1 MKKPRALGATFV
13 APLDVLADRG
23 REALRQR
30 RFKEAVEVFKQLA
43 RQDPRPEWAHRLAD
57 AYVGR
62 AHSLAD
68 KGMFKEAAMVLENTM
83 SPDGTIR
90 EPVLYVT
97 WLVRQGQHQKAAQA
111 ALRLVK
117 HLPAADA
124 GRVTELA
131 AALALTVPPRTEM
144 PGSAPGSDP
153 NHVARAALA
162 AWLQGKPAD
171 EVDHLLARIPLHSP
185 SGPMRLILKSL
196 ITPVDAVAKG
206 RSLLTMIPAGSAF
219 FAARAATEA
228 TLADDPAVLLAHW
241 NVLRPAQRTFVA
253 EIRGLPPTEAAL
265 LNQIIDA
272 ERRGPAALFTLLV
285 KPGLPLPEDEL
296 RTACLNL
303 LPAIPQYLDQF
314 NRRFERLSVLE
325 YNRVLALGAESRDD
339 WRRAQNY
346 WDGVVGALARQQTP
360 DAPLA
365 RAVVL
370 RHLADLAQRHPE
382 MHGGPWTDPV
392 TDYLER
398 SLEADPD
405 HLPATLA
412 LIERYRTADSPR
424 DWHRATDLAAKR
436 FPGNTAI
443 LLQAVDAAVARS
455 AYKKAVGL
463 ARRVLTLDPINQP
476 VRQRMIELQLAYARK
491 QMRSA
496 RADLAGKALSQAAEW
511 ERADAPSAPL
521 RIGQALVAMHADQ
534 NPEAEGRLHEAVHL
548 AGGGTAGWFRAV
560 LEAASMGW
568 PEQRRQSMHRELA
581 TAQAG
586 EPSREAILSLVGML
600 GQKDIQDNKRVI
612 ASVLWRIE
620 PFLTGG
626 SRIAWST
633 AEFQTIAAS
642 LHRLAAFDALL
653 AYAREAMRRD
663 EADPPA
669 RFYRIVAQVK
679 GDRFRLT
686 DAQETELYDLMDQ
699 AGNRQDFHMLNRV
712 QRFLNGPDANPAGRR
727 RSTYDAPPDVLDA
740 DDMEELLEMAVT
752 GMAGMPLKEMRKLV
766 NEFGRN
772 RAIDM
777 LADIVA
783 DSPLGGIM
791 SNQQLVDLCATMVGR
806 VSEGHGQQARR

>member
-1 MKKPRALGATFV
+1 M
-13 APLDVLADRG
+13 
-23 REALRQR
+23 
-30 RFKEAVEVFKQLA
+30 
-43 RQDPRPEWAHRLAD
+43 
-57 AYVGR
+57 
-62 AHSLAD
+62 
-68 KGMFKEAAMVLENTM
+68 
-83 SPDGTIR
+83 
-90 EPVLYVT
+90 
-97 WLVRQGQHQKAAQA
+97 
-111 ALRLVK
+111 
-117 HLPAADA
+117 
-124 GRVTELA
+124 
-131 AALALTVPPRTEM
+131 
-144 PGSAPGSDP
+144 
-153 NHVARAALA
+153 
-162 AWLQGKPAD
+162 
-171 EVDHLLARIPLHSP
+171 
-185 SGPMRLILKSL
+185 
-196 ITPVDAVAKG
+196 
-206 RSLLTMIPAGSAF
+206 
-219 FAARAATEA
+219 
-228 TLADDPAVLLAHW
+228 
-241 NVLRPAQRTFVA
+241 
-253 EIRGLPPTEAAL
+253 
-265 LNQIIDA
+265 
-272 ERRGPAALFTLLV
+272 
-285 KPGLPLPEDEL
+285 
-296 RTACLNL
+296 
-303 LPAIPQYLDQF
+303 
-314 NRRFERLSVLE
+314 
-325 YNRVLALGAESRDD
+325 LALGAESRDD

-620 PFLTGG
+620 PSLTGG

-699 AGNRQDFHMLNRV
+699 AGNRQDYL
-712 QRFLNGPDANPAGRR
+712 
-727 RSTYDAPPDVLDA
+727 SAPPDFSVTPQPWQRTGPGNASDGKLKFDLTKFNQAYFDRLRDRVQQLNAAGIYAGVYLFTGEWLLRFRFSGDGYPFTGSNNVNGIDDGGGTGSVTMTAPNAITAIQDAYVKKVIDTLNDLPNVLWIVSEEAPADSKWWNSHLIALTRSYEAGKPLQHPIGYGVLD
-740 DDMEELLEMAVT
+740 
-752 GMAGMPLKEMRKLV
+752 
-766 NEFGRN
+766 
-772 RAIDM
+772 
-777 LADIVA
+777 
-783 DSPLGGIM
+783 
-791 SNQQLVDLCATMVGR
+791 
-806 VSEGHGQQARR
+806 GHQG